1 MQVETRLSDQSIRVS
16 SIEKELTETRKQ
28 ASNELGKHIRL
39 AAERE
44 ALVKEVSDLSS
55 RLKHG
60 GTELDEYKTR
70 SVM

>member
-1 MQVETRLSDQSIRVS
+1 MS

-55 RLKHG
+55 RLKQG